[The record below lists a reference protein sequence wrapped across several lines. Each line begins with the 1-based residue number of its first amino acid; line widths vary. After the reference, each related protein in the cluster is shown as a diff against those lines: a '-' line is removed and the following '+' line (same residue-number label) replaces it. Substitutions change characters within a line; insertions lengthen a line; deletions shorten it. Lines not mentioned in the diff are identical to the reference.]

1 MKNHPAHEL
10 VLGFTALANHGIPEE
25 RYGSTL
31 YEFHI
36 AKSVRQEFGLE
47 QALFSSSGN
56 VVFADFYAARV
67 FAAKLNERIHPA
79 VHPER
84 IIKAG
89 KINAMALVDEILHAV
104 CELYRQNREPKAFE
118 TAYAGMEKK
127 IGKAGLDR
135 LLLEFTAR
143 FPPATG
149 FDGDPK
155 AWLDGK
161 TEGTPRRLVALE
173 ELLMLRLAN
182 ENPAFEP
189 FRFLFDDSGLRR
201 NPDLGT
207 AMDALDEAFAAMPGF
222 GPDEQDL
229 IHMLKAPVEASPY
242 SIAGQLDFIRRRWG
256 LVIGHRMRK
265 LLGSIDMLSEEE
277 KPFFP
282 GPGPARV
289 LSYENLDHE
298 YERFSKDR
306 DWMPRVVMLAK
317 STLVWL
323 DQLSKA
329 YGRPIQ
335 TLDAIP
341 DEELDTMSS
350 RGFNALWL
358 IGLWE
363 RSAASRRIKELCGNP
378 EAAASA
384 YSLFDYEIAEELG
397 GWPALENLRRRAEW
411 RGVRLAADM
420 VPNHTGLDSAWV
432 RDRPDL
438 FIQRDTPP
446 FPGYSFN
453 GENLSGDGRIGIW
466 LEDHYYS
473 RQDAAVVFKR
483 TDFTNGKTT
492 YIYHGNDGTSMPWND
507 TAQIDFLKPEAREA
521 VRERILHVA
530 KNFPIIRFDAAM
542 IMAKRHFRR
551 LWYPEPGHG
560 GDIASR
566 GECSLG
572 HDDFDA
578 RMPEEFWRE
587 VVDQCAAE
595 TPDTL
600 LLAEAFWMM
609 EGYFVRTLGM
619 HRVYNSAFM
628 NMLKNKE
635 NRKYRETIKNTQ
647 EFDKDI
653 LKRFVNFM
661 NNPDEETAVAQFGK
675 DDHYFGVCT
684 LMATMPG
691 LPMFGHGQV
700 EGLTEKYGMEYRKAY
715 KDESPD
721 HWLVQRH
728 QHEIFPLLK
737 RRYLFSGVENFLLFD
752 LVRHDGNVDENVFAF
767 TNGHEKERALV
778 LFNNAWESS
787 AGKIRISCSF
797 AEKAQDGSK
806 TMVRKTLAEGLGLET
821 GTDSFTVMREQRS
834 GLWFLRRSDDLIAD
848 GMFIMLEGFQCQV
861 FFDIGNI
868 RDDGLGTY
876 ARLCQTLAGRGVPD
890 LSAAVQDLALEE
902 LYTAW
907 NALYGAD
914 WFASLLPASVPVA
927 TTKPQAAPKPIKA
940 TTEAEERRNFAEFCR
955 VASLFMAGI
964 SGVQESTENETARI
978 DRMVKRGMAA
988 RKALAKLLKDG
999 LPGEKHSK
1007 ASPAKPAPASLA
1019 GQLDAHP
1026 GAREALACFVSL
1038 ISISA
1043 LLGDPVSGPDTR
1055 AVVDHW
1061 CLDRKLRE
1069 AMQAVHVHGDDAW
1082 HATNLAKALLA
1093 RLDPT
1098 AMDKWSLPEL
1108 AVNLPADPEWARLLG
1123 LNLWDGITWFNA
1135 EAFRTAA
1142 SFAAGA
1148 SLIWSAAKG
1157 TGKAAEEKDVLAAL
1171 ERTLGIAE
1179 ASGWDYSRFVELL
1192 QPPASKPKLGK
1203 PKAAATQPSSTKPV
1217 GKPKDKK

>member
-1 MKNHPAHEL
+1 MKNHPVHEL
-10 VLGFTALANHGIPEE
+10 ILGFTAISNHGIPEA

-47 QALFSSSGN
+47 QALFSTSGN
-56 VVFADFYAARV
+56 VVFADFYAARL
-67 FAAKLNERIHPA
+67 FAAKLNEHIHPA

-84 IIKAG
+84 VIKAG

-104 CELYRQNREPKAFE
+104 CELYRQNCEPKAFE
-118 TAYAGMEKK
+118 TAYTAMEKK
-127 IGKAGLDR
+127 IGKSGMDK
-135 LLLEFTAR
+135 LLLEFTTL
-143 FPPATG
+143 FPPASDFT
-149 FDGDPK
+149 GDPK
-155 AWLDGK
+155 VWLEGK

-189 FRFLFDDSGLRR
+189 FRFLFDDSSLRR

-207 AMDALDEAFAAMPGF
+207 AMDTLDEAFAAMPGF
-222 GPDEQDL
+222 GPDNQDL
-229 IHMLKAPVEASPY
+229 VSMLKAPMEASPY
-242 SIAGQLDFIRRRWG
+242 SLAGQLDYIRRRWG
-256 LVIGHRMRK
+256 LVIGQRLRK
-265 LLGSIDMLSEEE
+265 LLGSIDMLAEEE

-341 DEELDTMSS
+341 DEELDLMSS

-446 FPGYSFN
+446 FPGYTFT
-453 GENLSGDGRIGIW
+453 GENLSGDSRIGIW

-483 TDFTNGKTT
+483 TDFATGKTT

-507 TAQIDFLKPEAREA
+507 TAQIDFLKPAARDA

-595 TPDTL
+595 APDTL

-700 EGLTEKYGMEYRKAY
+700 EGLT
-715 KDESPD
+715 
-721 HWLVQRH
+721 
-728 QHEIFPLLK
+728 
-737 RRYLFSGVENFLLFD
+737 
-752 LVRHDGNVDENVFAF
+752 
-767 TNGHEKERALV
+767 
-778 LFNNAWESS
+778 
-787 AGKIRISCSF
+787 
-797 AEKAQDGSK
+797 
-806 TMVRKTLAEGLGLET
+806 
-821 GTDSFTVMREQRS
+821 
-834 GLWFLRRSDDLIAD
+834 
-848 GMFIMLEGFQCQV
+848 
-861 FFDIGNI
+861 
-868 RDDGLGTY
+868 
-876 ARLCQTLAGRGVPD
+876 
-890 LSAAVQDLALEE
+890 
-902 LYTAW
+902 
-907 NALYGAD
+907 
-914 WFASLLPASVPVA
+914 
-927 TTKPQAAPKPIKA
+927 
-940 TTEAEERRNFAEFCR
+940 
-955 VASLFMAGI
+955 
-964 SGVQESTENETARI
+964 
-978 DRMVKRGMAA
+978 
-988 RKALAKLLKDG
+988 
-999 LPGEKHSK
+999 
-1007 ASPAKPAPASLA
+1007 
-1019 GQLDAHP
+1019 
-1026 GAREALACFVSL
+1026 
-1038 ISISA
+1038 
-1043 LLGDPVSGPDTR
+1043 
-1055 AVVDHW
+1055 
-1061 CLDRKLRE
+1061 DRKS
-1069 AMQAVHVHGDDAW
+1069 VV
-1082 HATNLAKALLA
+1082 
-1093 RLDPT
+1093 
-1098 AMDKWSLPEL
+1098 
-1108 AVNLPADPEWARLLG
+1108 
-1123 LNLWDGITWFNA
+1123 
-1135 EAFRTAA
+1135 
-1142 SFAAGA
+1142 
-1148 SLIWSAAKG
+1148 
-1157 TGKAAEEKDVLAAL
+1157 
-1171 ERTLGIAE
+1171 
-1179 ASGWDYSRFVELL
+1179 
-1192 QPPASKPKLGK
+1192 
-1203 PKAAATQPSSTKPV
+1203 
-1217 GKPKDKK
+1217 